1 MGWVVKDPQW
11 KVPLLLFFLKSFF
24 EDLQYLQPD
33 VVKNVLESIEV
44 VSEDNIQLFEKSY
57 FIEEEFFQDI
67 LSSDVTGIF

>member
-1 MGWVVKDPQW
+1 MESSIIII
-11 KVPLLLFFLKSFF
+11 FFEVFF

-44 VSEDNIQLFEKSY
+44 VSEDNVQLFEKSY

-67 LSSDVTGIF
+67 LSNDVTGIF